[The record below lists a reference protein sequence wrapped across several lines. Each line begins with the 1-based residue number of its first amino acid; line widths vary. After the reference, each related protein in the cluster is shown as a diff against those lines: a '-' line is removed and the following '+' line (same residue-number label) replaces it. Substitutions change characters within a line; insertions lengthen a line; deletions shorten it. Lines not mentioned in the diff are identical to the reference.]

1 MSDTITT
8 RGHVLR
14 LTDTTHNGRRLW
26 RVEPGECSH
35 AAKAATHRPFLQTRA
50 DCAEYLR
57 DAGASAICWAVV
69 SYHPEGIDAWRVHA
83 RAMTRAAAERRLAEI
98 KRALP
103 RDAYLPGLQV
113 RHADDL
119 DVHARREIAGL

>member
-1 MSDTITT
+1 MGDTINT

-14 LTDTTHNGRRLW
+14 LSDVTHDGRRLW
-26 RVEPGECSH
+26 AVEPGTCNH
-35 AAKAATHRPFLQTRA
+35 AAKPAAHRPFLHTRA
-50 DCAEYLR
+50 ECAEYLR

-69 SYHPEGIDAWRVHA
+69 SYHPEGVDGWRVHA
-83 RAMTRAAAERRLAEI
+83 RAMTRAAAERRLREI

-103 RDAYLPGLQV
+103 RDAYLLGLQV